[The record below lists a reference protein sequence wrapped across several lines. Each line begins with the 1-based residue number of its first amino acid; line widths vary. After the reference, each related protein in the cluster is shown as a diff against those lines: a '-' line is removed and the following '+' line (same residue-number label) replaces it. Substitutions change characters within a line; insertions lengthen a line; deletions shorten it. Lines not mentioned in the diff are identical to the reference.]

1 MFYLIFRALRINLLP
16 WTSKRPSS
24 YCMATAGGD
33 QVLTFVTGNP
43 GKLREAT
50 AILGADL
57 PWKLVSNKLDLPEF
71 QGEPDEIS
79 IEKCKIAME
88 KVKGPVLIEDTC
100 LCFNA
105 LKGLPGP
112 YIKWFLEKLGH
123 EGLNKLL
130 AGYEDKSAYALCT
143 FAFHSGRSGDEI
155 MLFRGKTDGQIVP
168 ARGDNKFGW
177 DPIFLPLGYGKTF
190 AELDGISKNAISHRS
205 KALALVKDHLRNYQ
219 K

>member
-1 MFYLIFRALRINLLP
+1 
-16 WTSKRPSS
+16 
-24 YCMATAGGD
+24 MASAGIK

-50 AILGADL
+50 AIFGDGL
-57 PWKLVSNKLDLPEF
+57 PWKLISNKLDLPEF

-88 KVKGPVLIEDTC
+88 RVKGPVLIEDTC

-105 LKGLPGP
+105 LQGLPGP
-112 YIKWFLEKLGH
+112 YIKWFLDKLGH
-123 EGLNKLL
+123 DGLNKLL
-130 AGYEDKSAYALCT
+130 AGFEDKSAYALCT
-143 FAFHSGRSGDEI
+143 FAFHSGKQEDEI
-155 MLFRGKTDGQIVP
+155 MLFRGRTDGTIVP

-177 DPIFLPLGYGKTF
+177 DPIFQPMGYSRTF
-190 AELDGISKNAISHRS
+190 AELDGDSKNCISHRS
-205 KALALVKDHLRNYQ
+205 KALALVKEHLS